1 MAAQKPSQLISGV
14 TFLAPA
20 QMARTF
26 VQCGA
31 RDLNGAQVCTG
42 KSPTNIPL
50 IDRNRFEHL
59 DVTFLSS
66 LESEV
71 VGQAF
76 SGEGR

>member
-14 TFLAPA
+14 FFG
-20 QMARTF
+20 ARANGTF

-42 KSPTNIPL
+42 ESPTNIPL